1 MTPQSTHQLLEWV
14 TQLVEP
20 FVMDKVEKKR
30 LKSLVTA
37 YLQYQKLRM
46 EDAKVSFPAM
56 LGSRGDDDGV
66 SEGGVCV
73 PLSPSL

>member
-1 MTPQSTHQLLEWV
+1 
-14 TQLVEP
+14 
-20 FVMDKVEKKR
+20 MDKVEKKR